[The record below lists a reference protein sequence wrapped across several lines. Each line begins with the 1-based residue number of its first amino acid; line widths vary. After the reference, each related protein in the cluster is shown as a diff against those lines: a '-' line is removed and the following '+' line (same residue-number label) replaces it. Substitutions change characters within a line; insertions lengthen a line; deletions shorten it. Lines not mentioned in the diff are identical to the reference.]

1 MAAIAQ
7 TSANISARVF
17 ARPRLLGMFYTF
29 IGLFMLW
36 YFTSSTTPGE
46 LSTLDLNT
54 IRSVELVRLPNLI
67 VPVLPVV
74 WLFGGITLIL
84 GLWQWFHGFRR
95 TGWLLGVVSFGFLA
109 TFLVWVG
116 RGTSFSLIGI
126 LSATL
131 QLATPILLGALSGVL
146 CESSAVINIAIEGM
160 MLGAAFAAVFF
171 ANITGNIMI
180 GLFAAIAVGALL
192 AAWHA
197 VMSIQFKMDQIVS
210 GTVIN
215 IFATGLT
222 NFLNQRVM
230 QVYQNVNNQVTFPL
244 ISQTFP
250 GLGKI
255 PIIGPLFF
263 DQSPLVWVAL
273 ILLVVIQFALFN
285 TRWGLRARAV
295 GEHPKA
301 ADTLGI
307 NVFRTRYIN
316 VILGGMVAGLG
327 GAYYTLGSVGRF
339 DKEMTN
345 GHGFIALAAMI
356 FGNWT
361 PIGSFA
367 SSLIFGFADA
377 LQVKLQILIGQV
389 NIPSDFLLMLPY
401 IVTIIALAG
410 VVGRV
415 IPPAA
420 DGQPYEKQ

>member
-7 TSANISARVF
+7 ARIQVP
-17 ARPRLLGMFYTF
+17 ALSRPRLLGLFYTAV
-29 IGLFMLW
+29 GLLMLW
-36 YFTSSTTPGE
+36 FFASNTRPGE
-46 LSTLDLNT
+46 LATLGLNT
-54 IRSVELVRLPNLI
+54 TRSVELVKLPDII

-74 WLFGGITLIL
+74 WVLGGLTLLL
-84 GLWQWFHGFRR
+84 GLWQLVRGFSR
-95 TGWLLGVVSFGFLA
+95 TGWLLGVVSFAFLA
-109 TFLVWVG
+109 TFLVWTA

-146 CESSAVINIAIEGM
+146 CERSAVINIAIEGM
-160 MLGAAFAAVFF
+160 MLGSAFAAVFF
-171 ANITGNIMI
+171 ANVTGNIMV
-180 GLFAAIAVGALL
+180 GLFAGLAVGALL

-197 VMSIQFKMDQIVS
+197 VMSIQFKMDQIIS

-230 QVYQNVNNQVTFPL
+230 QEYQNLNNQATFPV
-244 ISQTFP
+244 ISQVFP
-250 GLGKI
+250 DLGKI
-255 PIIGPLFF
+255 PIIGPLLF

-273 ILLVVIQFALFN
+273 ILLVVIQFALFH
-285 TRWGLRARAV
+285 TRWGLRTRAV
-295 GEHPKA
+295 GEHPQA

-307 NVFRTRYIN
+307 NVYRMRYLN
-316 VILGGMVAGLG
+316 VILGGVVAGLG

-339 DKEMTN
+339 DKQMTN

-361 PIGSFA
+361 PVGSFA

-401 IVTIIALAG
+401 IVTIVALAG